1 MIRSLQILSALAVI
15 AAAIAVFQVKYRAD
29 AVAARV
35 AELQR
40 QVDEEKEQLS
50 LLKAEWSFLIQPA
63 RVQGL
68 VERHNDRLGLQPLE
82 PGQIGRLRDLDDL
95 PPRPADWRGP
105 PPIEPGG
112 AALRGGAQ

>member
-1 MIRSLQILSALAVI
+1 MIRWLQALSAMAVI
-15 AAAIAVFQVKYRAD
+15 AAAVAVFQVKYRAD

-40 QVDEEKEQLS
+40 RVDEEKERLS

-68 VERHNDRLGLQPLE
+68 VERHNDKLGLQPLE

-95 PPRPADWRGP
+95 PRRPVDWRGAP
-105 PPIEPGG
+105 SIEPGG
-112 AALRGGAQ
+112 PALGGGAR

>member
-1 MIRSLQILSALAVI
+1 MIRWLQAFSAIAVI
-15 AAAIAVFQVKYRAD
+15 VAAVAVFQVKYRAD

-40 QVDEEKEQLS
+40 RVDEEKERLS

-68 VERHNDRLGLQPLE
+68 VERHNDALGLQPLE
-82 PGQIGRLRDLDDL
+82 PGQIARLRDLDDL
-95 PPRPADWRGP
+95 PRRPVDWGGEP
-105 PPIEPGG
+105 SIGPGG
-112 AALRGGAQ
+112 TELGGGAQ

>member
-1 MIRSLQILSALAVI
+1 MIRLLQILSAVAVI

-29 AVAARV
+29 AVAAQV

-40 QVDEEKEQLS
+40 RVDEEKERLS

-68 VERHNDRLGLQPLE
+68 VERHNDTLGLQPLE
-82 PGQIGRLRDLDDL
+82 PAQVGRLRDLQDL
-95 PPRPADWRGP
+95 PPRPVDWRGEP
-105 PPIEPGG
+105 PTEPGG
-112 AALRGGAQ
+112 ADLRRGAR